1 MMEPIITE
9 SAGFP
14 PECCDVDLVVF
25 KVLQVERLNV
35 KRGESV
41 VELRK
46 YQIENWIST
55 LSYQPCYCSFEA
67 EEVF

>member
-25 KVLQVERLNV
+25 KVLQVEGLNV
-35 KRGESV
+35 KRGEGV
-41 VELRK
+41 VELEIF
-46 YQIENWIST
+46 QI
-55 LSYQPCYCSFEA
+55 
-67 EEVF
+67 

>member
-25 KVLQVERLNV
+25 EVLQVQSFNV
-35 KRGESV
+35 ERGESV
-41 VELRK
+41 VVLIIYNNDNNIKLNKE
-46 YQIENWIST
+46 
-55 LSYQPCYCSFEA
+55 
-67 EEVF
+67 